1 MEAPA
6 GGRHDGPP
14 YQVFHDHHLDEDA
27 LDGDDVDDDALDGD
41 DVDDDAQ
48 VGGHLRPACS
58 RDCEHLCQVPA
69 ILLLLP
75 QEVPRRRD
83 AQRLLR
89 RLVHLHLRRP
99 PQPPVL
105 HLWTQGDFSFT
116 LIFLSY

>member
-6 GGRHDGPP
+6 GGRHDGSP
-14 YQVFHDHHLDEDA
+14 YQVFHDHHLDE
-27 LDGDDVDDDALDGD
+27 DALDGD

-99 PQPPVL
+99 TQPPVL